1 VSESFT
7 AAVGRKVVSRT
18 SAAEVGSLSRL
29 VVDVATR
36 QVTALVV
43 DKGRKARIIEWTA
56 LSGFGPDAVVVA
68 DDDAVRPPAD
78 ETDKAAVGG
87 TFELVGKRALT
98 DLGTELGTVDD
109 VLFDPQT
116 GALEKL
122 LVGANRYPAST
133 LLGNGSYA
141 VILDST
147 TRPS

>member
-1 VSESFT
+1 MSDSFT

-43 DKGRKARIIEWTA
+43 DKGRKARLVEWTA
-56 LSGFGPDAVVVA
+56 LSGFGPDAVMVA
-68 DDDAVRPPAD
+68 DDAAVRQPAD
-78 ETDKAAVGG
+78 ESEKAAVGG
-87 TFELVGKRALT
+87 TFELIGKRVLT

-116 GALEKL
+116 GSLEKL
-122 LVGANRYPAST
+122 LVGGHQYPAST

-141 VILDST
+141 AVLDST
-147 TRPS
+147 THPI